1 MLARDAVRGGYRVRC
16 WEVLGCVRRTD
27 DRRRLTAHEPE
38 VEREDSVILGE
49 DIWRDDDVQW
59 ARWFVVQV

>member
-1 MLARDAVRGGYRVRC
+1 MLGGVRTREKSGG
-16 WEVLGCVRRTD
+16 WG
-27 DRRRLTAHEPE
+27 RRLTAHEPE